1 MLQITEY
8 NVSLKQGLEP
18 KFLANL
24 KSGVLIPIKL
34 I

>member
-24 KSGVLIPIKL
+24 KSGA
-34 I
+34 